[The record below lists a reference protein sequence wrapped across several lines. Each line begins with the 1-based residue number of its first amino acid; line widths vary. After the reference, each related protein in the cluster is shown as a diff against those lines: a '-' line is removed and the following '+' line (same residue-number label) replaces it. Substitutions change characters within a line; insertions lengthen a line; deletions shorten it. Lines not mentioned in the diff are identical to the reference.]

1 MALQYDGESRVTN
14 PDSTDYRVGSRFQT
28 VLSTLPDSTVPEAV
42 ALLGILTDELIPIE
56 ADTADHREAAEAI
69 SNPPSADV
77 PAETVQSIL
86 WLLGEVRESI
96 DDERKQNI
104 GTLLSKSGLNSP
116 GDVDNESP
124 QTTDIDDSGDS
135 TNSNRSTTGT
145 NDEGDNGDDVGDNNE
160 DLSDDENIVEDSEDS
175 AGSNEDDAEDNVG
188 ENGNDYE
195 CEFCAQP
202 FAVESALMSHL
213 TSCVR
218 RPNGAQFG
226 CDQCNNAYS
235 SQYALDRHVED
246 EHKKAYNPDYHC
258 SDCGREFDSR
268 TDLLNHR
275 TVHTGRSV
283 TDSTTNNSS
292 DSTNKQEPSHGLLAR
307 NDTGVVANFL
317 SEEGYGFIST
327 SEVSEDVFFHVT
339 EFSGEL
345 PSEGDSVQYDLYG
358 TDRGFE
364 ARNVGH
370 HFREEA
376 SDDPFASTR
385 TRWGND

>member
-1 MALQYDGESRVTN
+1 MTLQYDGESRVTN
-14 PDSTDYRVGSRFQT
+14 PDRTDYRVGPRFQT
-28 VLSTLPDSTVPEAV
+28 VLSTLPDSSVPEAV

-56 ADTADHREAAEAI
+56 ADTADHRDAAEAI

-77 PAETVQSIL
+77 PTETVQSIL

-116 GDVDNESP
+116 GDVDTESP
-124 QTTDIDDSGDS
+124 QTTDIDDGDDS

-145 NDEGDNGDDVGDNNE
+145 NNEDDVGDGDE
-160 DLSDDENIVEDSEDS
+160 DLSDADNVVEDSEDD
-175 AGSNEDDAEDNVG
+175 AGGNEDDTEDNLG
-188 ENGNDYE
+188 GNESDYE

-202 FAVESALMSHL
+202 FAAESALMSHL

-218 RPNGAQFG
+218 RPNGARFG
-226 CDQCNNAYS
+226 CDQCDNAYG

-246 EHKKAYNPDYHC
+246 DHKNETADSPDYRCSHC
-258 SDCGREFDSR
+258 GSEFDSH
-268 TDLLNHR
+268 TSLLNHK
-275 TVHTGRSV
+275 TVHIDRPVDNS
-283 TDSTTNNSS
+283 TDNNSS
-292 DSTNKQEPSHGLLAR
+292 GLTNKQESSDGLVAR
-307 NDTGVVANFL
+307 NDTGVVENFL

-327 SEVSEDVFFHVT
+327 TKVSEDVFFHVT

-345 PSEGDSVQYDLYG
+345 PSEGDSVQYDLHG

-364 ARNVGH
+364 ARNVGYH
-370 HFREEA
+370 LREES
-376 SDDPFASTR
+376 SDDSFASTR